1 MQACNRMPDFSLQR
15 MRIAASAPAGVTVA
29 LTLVASAPTLVA
41 SAPTLVAVA
50 LTVVAL
56 AGAAPAHAQT
66 PEVQWRP
73 MESLNAEL
81 PAAVQVFSGAD
92 PDIPL
97 RAWYVSVSPG
107 ADSVRTEVLLSADE
121 QDRRERVSAFAA
133 NTGACVVVNGGF
145 FSMERTPA
153 MHAGLLVLDGEI
165 EAPATR
171 SVVRGDIRYETA
183 RAALGVM
190 PDGFDIAWATSRD
203 GRLQAWPEPPPHV
216 PGSAATL
223 EGEPAEWPVEDALG
237 AGPALVSNGQVRV
250 TTNEEVFFGSAIP
263 DTHPRTAAGIRDDGT
278 LLLLVVDGRQPVS
291 RGVDLEQLAAIMV
304 DIGANEALNLDGGG
318 SSALSVNGGLVNRPS
333 GITAGREVMSAIGVF
348 CD

>member
-1 MQACNRMPDFSLQR
+1 MQVCKRIPVFSSQR
-15 MRIAASAPAGVTVA
+15 VRSAASAPTF
-29 LTLVASAPTLVA
+29 
-41 SAPTLVAVA
+41 VAVA
-50 LTVVAL
+50 LTTIALAPTWVAL
-56 AGAAPAHAQT
+56 ALTIIALASAASAHAQT
-66 PEVQWRP
+66 PDVRWQP

-81 PAAVQVFSGAD
+81 PVAVQVFSGTD

-97 RAWYVSVSPG
+97 RAWYVSVRPG
-107 ADSVRTEVLLSADE
+107 ADSVRTEILLSDDE
-121 QDRRERVSAFAA
+121 DDRRERVSAFAA
-133 NTGACVVVNGGF
+133 DTGACVVVNGGF

-153 MHAGLLVLDGEI
+153 MHAGLLVVDGEI

-183 RAALGVM
+183 RAALGVT

-203 GRLQAWPEPPPHV
+203 GQLQAWPQPPPHA
-216 PGSAATL
+216 PGSPAEL
-223 EGEPAEWPVEDALG
+223 EGEPTEWPVEDALG

-291 RGVDLEQLAAIMV
+291 RGVDLDQLAAIMV

-318 SSALSVNGGLVNRPS
+318 SSALFVDSGLVNRPS
-333 GITAGREVMSAIGVF
+333 GITAEREVMSAIGVF

>member
-1 MQACNRMPDFSLQR
+1 MRACKRMLVFSLQR
-15 MRIAASAPAGVTVA
+15 VRTAASTPTWVTVA
-29 LTLVASAPTLVA
+29 LTLAAT
-41 SAPTLVAVA
+41 A
-50 LTVVAL
+50 LTIAAL
-56 AGAAPAHAQT
+56 AGAASAHAQT
-66 PEVQWRP
+66 PDVQWQP
-73 MESLNAEL
+73 MESLNTEL

-97 RAWYVSVSPG
+97 RAWYVSVRPG
-107 ADSVRTEVLLSADE
+107 ADSVRTEILLSGDE
-121 QDRRERVSAFAA
+121 DDRRERLSAFAA

-153 MHAGLLVLDGEI
+153 MHAGLLVVDGEI

-171 SVVRGDIRYETA
+171 SVVRGDIRYDTA

-203 GRLQAWPEPPPHV
+203 GRVQAWPEPPPHV
-216 PGSAATL
+216 PGSAAAL

-263 DTHPRTAAGIRDDGT
+263 DTHPRTAAGIRSDGT

-291 RGVDLEQLAAIMV
+291 RGVDLEQLASIMV
-304 DIGANEALNLDGGG
+304 DIGADEALNLDGGG
-318 SSALSVNGGLVNRPS
+318 SSALFVNGGLVNRPS

>member
-1 MQACNRMPDFSLQR
+1 MQVISIQWART
-15 MRIAASAPAGVTVA
+15 AASAPA
-29 LTLVASAPTLVA
+29 LVAMVLTIVA
-41 SAPTLVAVA
+41 FSVT
-50 LTVVAL
+50 
-56 AGAAPAHAQT
+56 AGARAQT
-66 PEVQWRP
+66 PDVQWQS

-97 RAWYVSVSPG
+97 RAWYVSVRPG
-107 ADSVRTEVLLSADE
+107 ADSVRADILLSDDE
-121 QDRRERVSAFAA
+121 EDRRERVSAFAA

-153 MHAGLLVLDGEI
+153 MHAGLLVVDGEI

-183 RAALGVM
+183 RAALGMM
-190 PDGFDIAWATSRD
+190 PDGFDIAWVTSRD
-203 GRLQAWPEPPPHV
+203 GQLQAWPEPPAHV
-216 PGSAATL
+216 PGSPANL

-237 AGPALVSNGQVRV
+237 AGPVLVSNGRVRV

-263 DTHPRTAAGIRDDGT
+263 DTHPRTAAGIRDDGA

-291 RGVDLEQLAAIMV
+291 RGVDLEQLASIMV
-304 DIGANEALNLDGGG
+304 DIGADEALNLDGGG
-318 SSALSVNGGLVNRPS
+318 SSALFVNGGLVNRPS